1 MEAMVFCGR
10 QFSSADLQLIG
21 DVVERYGS
29 LSREELANTVCEL
42 LEWQR
47 SGGGLKARECREFLE
62 ILDRERKLKLPAL
75 RIGRPTGRATHIPI
89 SAEG

>member
-10 QFSSADLQLIG
+10 QFGSADLQLIG

-47 SGGGLKARECREFLE
+47 SGGGLR
-62 ILDRERKLKLPAL
+62 
-75 RIGRPTGRATHIPI
+75 
-89 SAEG
+89 S